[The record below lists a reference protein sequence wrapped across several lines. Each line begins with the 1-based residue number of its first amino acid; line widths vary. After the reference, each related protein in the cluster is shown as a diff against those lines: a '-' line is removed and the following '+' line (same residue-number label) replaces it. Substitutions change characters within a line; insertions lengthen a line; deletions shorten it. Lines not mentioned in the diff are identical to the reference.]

1 MNSGETGNE
10 HTHSHRRWERHVFM
24 SLSVSVSVSPC
35 LSVSLSETEVRTQEA
50 SPLEVGQSMS
60 SRCGASGGGKLMT
73 PL

>member
-1 MNSGETGNE
+1 
-10 HTHSHRRWERHVFM
+10 M

-50 SPLEVGQSMS
+50 SPLEVGQSMTS
-60 SRCGASGGGKLMT
+60 QCGATGGGKLMT